1 MLGTP
6 DAEQARKE
14 RRLAQWLYMRET
26 HKEVYEDSS
35 QMSTEAPIAKAPK
48 RARGIQRVSDLLD
61 AASVLIAD
69 SGYEATTMTQIAQR
83 AGASIG
89 SLYQFFPSK
98 EVLAEALF
106 GRYVER
112 VASLLEIL
120 VKRAPGLPPSRLANQ
135 LVDLMLDVRSDRD
148 AAAALSGSV
157 AGIVERRKPLRG
169 ATRRQIAAIL
179 RAANPRLAEKT
190 AIAAAVMIAHF
201 LKIVPTLAKEEQE
214 GGRSLVAQARNML
227 ASYLE
232 RLLKP

>member
-1 MLGTP
+1 
-6 DAEQARKE
+6 
-14 RRLAQWLYMRET
+14 
-26 HKEVYEDSS
+26 
-35 QMSTEAPIAKAPK
+35 MSTEAPIAKAPK

-61 AASVLIAD
+61 AASILIAE

-106 GRYVER
+106 SRYVER
-112 VASLLEIL
+112 VASLLENL

-148 AAAALSGSV
+148 AMAALSGSV
-157 AGIVERRKPLRG
+157 SGIVERRKSLRG

-179 RAANPRLAEKT
+179 RAANPKLREK
-190 AIAAAVMIAHF
+190 AAAEAGAMIAHV
-201 LKIVPTLAKEEQE
+201 LKLVPTLAKEEE
-214 GGRSLVAQARNML
+214 DGGQALVAQVRKML
-227 ASYLE
+227 AAYIE
-232 RLLKP
+232 RVVRQ